1 VTMSIADVIAAR
13 SGQDGNM
20 ASSDGPRSG
29 RPKRRVFTAE
39 YKLRI
44 VEEYDNAESP
54 RERAALL
61 RREGIYTSSISEW
74 RRARDE
80 ASREEIPERKPGRPA
95 RQAADAENERLRRE
109 NEKLAAEL
117 ARTKAALEIVGK
129 AHALLEL
136 LSESADS
143 EKKPKR

>member
-1 VTMSIADVIAAR
+1 VIAAR

-20 ASSDGPRSG
+20 ASSDGPRAG
-29 RPKRRVFTAE
+29 RPKRRVFTAD
-39 YKLRI
+39 YKLRM
-44 VEEYDNAESP
+44 VQEYENAESP

-74 RRARDE
+74 RRARDAAARE
-80 ASREEIPERKPGRPA
+80 TVQESRPGRPA
-95 RQAADAENERLRRE
+95 RDTADAENERLRKE
-109 NEKLAAEL
+109 NEKLSAEL

-143 EKKPKR
+143 EKKPRK